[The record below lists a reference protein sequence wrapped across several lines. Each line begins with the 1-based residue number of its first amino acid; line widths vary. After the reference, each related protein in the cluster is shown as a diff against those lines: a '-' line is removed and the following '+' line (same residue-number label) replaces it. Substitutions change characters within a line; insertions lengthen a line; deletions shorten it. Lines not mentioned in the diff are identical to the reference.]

1 MSLFDIDR
9 CILGGNKVL
18 KVAKFGGSSSA
29 SGEQLK
35 KVSRIIKSDEDRRYI
50 VVSAPGKRNSDD
62 NKITDLLYL
71 CHAHL
76 NYSVPYD
83 QIFNMI
89 EDRYKE
95 IALDLGIRLDIGLY
109 LNKIKSRL
117 EKSISLDYLVSRGEY
132 LNAVVLAD
140 YLGYE
145 FVDAKDIIFFKMDG
159 TLDYEKTDKIMK
171 ERLSGVKNAVIP
183 GFYGTSALGDI
194 KTFSRGGSDITGAL
208 VASFMGADVYENW
221 TDVSGFLMADP
232 RIIEKPKKIRSITY
246 RELRELSYMGATVL
260 HDEAIYP
267 VRNANI
273 PINIRNTNDPDDL
286 GTMII
291 NEREKSGDDL
301 AITGIAGRKD
311 FTVIALQ
318 KFYMNAEVG
327 FVRKILSILEAYNI
341 TFEHIPTGIDTVS
354 VVIDNQY
361 LNGKLEKVI
370 SEIERT
376 CEPDS
381 INVYKNIALI
391 AIVGQNMAFTSGVSG
406 KVFGALGDAGINI
419 RMIDQGSSEINIIVG
434 VSDDD
439 FANAIKAIYNAFN

>member
-1 MSLFDIDR
+1 
-9 CILGGNKVL
+9 
-18 KVAKFGGSSSA
+18 
-29 SGEQLK
+29 
-35 KVSRIIKSDEDRRYI
+35 
-50 VVSAPGKRNSDD
+50 
-62 NKITDLLYL
+62 
-71 CHAHL
+71 
-76 NYSVPYD
+76 
-83 QIFNMI
+83 
-89 EDRYKE
+89 
-95 IALDLGIRLDIGLY
+95 
-109 LNKIKSRL
+109 
-117 EKSISLDYLVSRGEY
+117 VSRGEY

-406 KVFGALGDAGINI
+406 KVFGALGAAGINI